1 MRMKDQNRDFQQS
14 LEQLLNWI
22 ENSGHVGYDPYD
34 IKGEPCIIRLTRLG
48 SKNIV
53 YALVR
58 ETVFELFYTFP
69 LLSRRLLRIKP
80 KHNAKATGLIA
91 SSYLDLYSLYKNES
105 YYAKA
110 LTCLGWLRANKA
122 QVSHGTGWGYPFD
135 WQSKELIPAGTPN
148 GIVTTVAGDAFWNHF
163 RISGEKESL
172 DYCTD
177 ICEFLS
183 SLPVDEINQDQIC
196 FSYTPLFIN
205 HVHNLNLF
213 VAEFLLKTGM
223 ETGRADWILMS
234 NRAINYTLANQLPD
248 GSFDYN
254 GPPEK
259 PQNHFDNYHTGFVLR
274 MLYSIWK
281 LTKREDVFTA
291 LHKCYSH
298 YVKNFFES
306 DTIPKLMPDK
316 KYRIDIH
323 SCAESI
329 NCLST
334 LSPIFPEGLNLA
346 ESVLAWTI
354 DNLQDKSGYFYY
366 GIIKSRFTAIRFK
379 SKIPYIRWG
388 EAWMMRALASCQ
400 IAVHNKKT

>member
-1 MRMKDQNRDFQQS
+1 MMKDQNRDFQEA
-14 LEQLLNWI
+14 LEQLIGWI
-22 ENSGHVGYDPYD
+22 ENSGHIGYDPYD
-34 IKGEPCIIRLTRLG
+34 IKGARCIIRLTRRG
-48 SKNIV
+48 SENRV
-53 YALVR
+53 YSLIR

-80 KHNAKATGLIA
+80 QHNPKATGLIA
-91 SSYLDLYSLYKNES
+91 SSYLDLYSLYKKEADYS
-105 YYAKA
+105 KA
-110 LTCLGWLRANKA
+110 LACLEWLRANMSP
-122 QVSHGTGWGYPFD
+122 VSPGTGWGYPFD

-148 GIVTTVAGDAFWNHF
+148 GIVTTVVGDAFWKHF
-163 RISGEKESL
+163 QLTGNKESL
-172 DYCTD
+172 GYCTR

-183 SLPVDEINQDQIC
+183 SLPVDEINQHQVC
-196 FSYTPLFIN
+196 YSYTPLFIN

-213 VAEFLLKTGM
+213 VAEFLLKTAM
-223 ETGRADWILMS
+223 ETGRTDWIEMS

-281 LTKREDVFTA
+281 LTRREDVYTS
-291 LHKCYSH
+291 LQSCYSH
-298 YVKNFFES
+298 YIKNFFENDS
-306 DTIPKLMPDK
+306 IPKLMPDK

-329 NCLST
+329 NCLCV
-334 LSPIFPEGLNLA
+334 LSPTFPEGLKLA
-346 ESVLAWTI
+346 ENILRWTI
-354 DNLQDKSGYFYY
+354 ENLQDKSGYFYY
-366 GIIKSRFTAIRFK
+366 GILKSRFTGIPFK

-388 EAWMMRALASCQ
+388 EAWMMRALVSHQ
-400 IAVHNKKT
+400 IAVHLKKT

>member
-1 MRMKDQNRDFQQS
+1 MTEKDQNNEFQQS
-14 LEQLLNWI
+14 LFRLLRWI
-22 ENSGHVGYDPYD
+22 ENSGYVGYDPYD
-34 IKGEPCIIRLTRLG
+34 IKGQRCIIRLTRLG
-48 SKNIV
+48 SKNIF
-53 YALVR
+53 YALAR

-69 LLSRRLLRIKP
+69 RTARKLFRIQP
-80 KHNAKATGLIA
+80 THNAKATGLIA
-91 SSYLDLYSLYKNES
+91 SSYLDLYSLSRNES

-110 LTCLGWLRANKA
+110 LSCLDWLKANKA
-122 QVSHGTGWGYPFD
+122 PVSHGAGWGYPFD
-135 WQSKELIPAGTPN
+135 WQSKELIAAGTPN
-148 GIVTTVAGDAFWNHF
+148 GIVTTVVGDAFWNHF
-163 RISGEKESL
+163 RLSGDKESL
-172 DYCTD
+172 AFCSD
-177 ICEFLS
+177 ICKFLS
-183 SLPVDEINQDQIC
+183 SLPIDEINPDQIC

-223 ETGRADWILMS
+223 ETGRAEWIQMS
-234 NRAINYTLANQLPD
+234 NRAVTYTLANQSTD

-281 LTKREDVFTA
+281 LGRREDVFTA

-298 YVKNFFES
+298 YIHNFFENG
-306 DTIPKLMPDK
+306 TIPKLMPGK

-329 NCLST
+329 HCLSA
-334 LSPIFPEGLNLA
+334 LSPVFPEGLTLA
-346 ESVLAWTI
+346 ESVLNWTI
-354 DNLQDKSGYFYY
+354 DNLQDESGYFYY
-366 GIIKSRFTAIRFK
+366 GILKSRFTGIPFK

-388 EAWMMRALASCQ
+388 EAWMMRAIVSHQ
-400 IAVHNKKT
+400 IAIHTKLT